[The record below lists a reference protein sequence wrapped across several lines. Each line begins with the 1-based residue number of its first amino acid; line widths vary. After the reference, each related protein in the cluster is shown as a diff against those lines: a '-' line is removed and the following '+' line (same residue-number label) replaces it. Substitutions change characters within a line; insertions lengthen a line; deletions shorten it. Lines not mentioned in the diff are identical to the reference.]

1 MAEYINRQA
10 LKAELRQQLGL
21 DFKWN
26 APFDPVAD
34 ACEVAVSIVEDFPAA
49 DVAPV
54 VHGRWAPVNAI
65 DPLSGYRCSNCR
77 RDPPRDRQC
86 EEVLTVYCPSCGAKM
101 DKGCLNDHAML

>member
-1 MAEYINRQA
+1 MAEYINRKA

-26 APFDPVAD
+26 APFDPVTD

-54 VHGRWAPVNAI
+54 VRGWWESVDSSYWQWTP
-65 DPLSGYRCSNCR
+65 SGGVSVPHITYRCSRCGR
-77 RDPPRDRQC
+77 G
-86 EEVLTVYCPSCGAKM
+86 TVVKTNYCPSCGAKM
-101 DKGCLNDHAML
+101 DKAVD